1 MGTTIFQ
8 DKKISA
14 EFYNL
19 YLYHQ
24 QLDHRFKLKR
34 SCLTKVGLKNKYYIK
49 YTCSYCS
56 HALEEKSNLY

>member
-8 DKKISA
+8 DKKSSA

-24 QLDHRFKLKR
+24 QLDHRFKLK
-34 SCLTKVGLKNKYYIK
+34 KVLFNK
-49 YTCSYCS
+49 SWF
-56 HALEEKSNLY
+56 EK